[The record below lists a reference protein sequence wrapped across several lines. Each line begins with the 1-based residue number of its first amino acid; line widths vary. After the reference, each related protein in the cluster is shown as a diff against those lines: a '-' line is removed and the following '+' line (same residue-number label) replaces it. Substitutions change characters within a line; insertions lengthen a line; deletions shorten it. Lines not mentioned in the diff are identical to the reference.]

1 MKDVVKRLNDD
12 ERRVLEALDS
22 AKTLSELSD
31 ITELPNIGVL
41 RAGSYLADEGLVTKS
56 ESSQTTYVLTDDA
69 DTYVEKG
76 LPELQIFDSLSD
88 DGESLDSLRN
98 TFSPVEVNA
107 AIGRLKKQGVIEL
120 TNEDETTVMRPT
132 GSLRG
137 YKPQEV
143 LESLPLLNSEAD
155 DTVQGLVDRGLV
167 EPVTETTQSFERTSD
182 GDEVVV
188 ALDEVDVVDDITPA
202 MLEQETWKDQT
213 FREYRITDE
222 AGERRTG
229 RSHFVKEAIDD
240 VKDFWVSIGFQE
252 MQGGHVQSAFW
263 DLDALFVPQNHPARD
278 LQDTFYLD
286 EESSLP
292 DEYVEKIRDVHE
304 SGGSLDSDGWSV
316 DYNVSTAKKT
326 LLRTHTTVLSA
337 KKFAE
342 LSQDDLPKK
351 YFSVD
356 KVYRNETLDWSH
368 LMEFHQ
374 VEGIVVTEEGSLSRL
389 ISYLK
394 EFFGAMG
401 YDDVRVRP
409 AYFPYTEPS
418 AEVEAYN
425 AEKDEWVEIGG
436 AGIIRPEVTEPL
448 LGFTCPVMAWGT
460 GLERLLTAYY
470 DIHDLRELYDNDIQ
484 GLQEKQVFTNAHYIN

>member
-1 MKDVVKRLNDD
+1 MKDVIKRLNEE
-12 ERRVLEALDS
+12 ERRVLAALDS
-22 AKTLSELSD
+22 SKTLDELSNV
-31 ITELPNIGVL
+31 TGLPNIGVL

-56 ESSQTTYVLTDDA
+56 ESSRTTYELAETADD
-69 DTYVEKG
+69 YSESG
-76 LPELQIFDSLSD
+76 LPEIQIFESLNEK
-88 DGESLDSLRN
+88 GVSLDSLRN
-98 TFSPVEVNA
+98 TFSPAEVNA
-107 AIGRLKKQGVIEL
+107 SIGRLKKQGVIEL
-120 TNEDETTVMRPT
+120 ANHDGNTVMRPT
-132 GSLRG
+132 GSLDD

-143 LESLPLLNSEAD
+143 LERLPITEDEVDETVESLVE
-155 DTVQGLVDRGLV
+155 RGLV
-167 EPVTETTQSFERTSD
+167 EQVTQTTQFFERTSD
-182 GDEVVV
+182 GDNIVSI
-188 ALDEVDVVDDITPA
+188 LDDVDIVDDITPS
-202 MLEQETWKDQT
+202 MLEQETWKNQT
-213 FREYRITDE
+213 FRDYRITDE
-222 AGERRTG
+222 AGETRTG

-240 VKDFWVSIGFQE
+240 VKDFWVSLGFQE

-286 EESSLP
+286 KETSLP
-292 DEYVEKIRDVHE
+292 DEYVEKIREIHE
-304 SGGSLDSDGWSV
+304 SGGSLDSDGWDVEYDVSV
-316 DYNVSTAKKT
+316 SKKT

-337 KKFAE
+337 KKFAD
-342 LSQDDLPKK
+342 LTHDDLPKK

-374 VEGIVVTEEGSLSRL
+374 VEGIVVTEEGSLARL

-425 AEKDEWVEIGG
+425 GEKDEWVEIGG
-436 AGIIRPEVTEPL
+436 AGIIRPEVTKPL
-448 LGFTCPVMAWGT
+448 LGFTCPVLAWGT

-470 DIHDLRELYDNDIQ
+470 DIHDLRKLYDNDINR
-484 GLQEKQVFTNAHYIN
+484 LQEKQVFTNAHYIN

>member
-1 MKDVVKRLNDD
+1 MKDVVKRLNEE

-22 AKTLSELSD
+22 AKTLDELSD
-31 ITELPNIGVL
+31 ITGLPDIGVL
-41 RAGSYLADEGLVTKS
+41 RAGSYLVDEGLVAKS
-56 ESSQTTYVLTDDA
+56 ESSRTTYVLAENA
-69 DTYVEKG
+69 DTYGENG
-76 LPELQIFDSLSD
+76 LPEIQIFASLEEK
-88 DGESLDSLRN
+88 GESLENLRN
-98 TFSPVEVNA
+98 VFSPAEVNA
-107 AIGRLKKQGVIEL
+107 SIGRLKKQGVIEL
-120 TNEDETTVMRPT
+120 SNEDGKTVMRPT
-132 GSLRG
+132 GSLDD
-137 YKPQEV
+137 YKPQDV
-143 LESLPLLNSEAD
+143 LERLPLSDEDVD
-155 DTVQGLVDRGLV
+155 DTVKELVERGVV

-182 GDEVVV
+182 GDSVVSL
-188 ALDEVDVVDDITPA
+188 LDDVDVIDDITPA
-202 MLEQETWKDQT
+202 MLEQETWRNQT
-213 FREYRITDE
+213 FRDYRITDE

-240 VKDFWVSIGFQE
+240 VKDFWVSLGFQE
-252 MQGGHVQSAFW
+252 MQGGHAQSAFW

-286 EESSLP
+286 EVSSLP
-292 DEYVEKIRDVHE
+292 DEYVEKIREVHE
-304 SGGSLDSDGWSV
+304 SGGSLDSDGWDV
-316 DYNVSTAKKT
+316 DYSVSTAKKT

-470 DIHDLRELYDNDIQ
+470 DIHDLRKLYDNDINR
-484 GLQEKQVFTNAHYIN
+484 LQDKQVFTNAHYID